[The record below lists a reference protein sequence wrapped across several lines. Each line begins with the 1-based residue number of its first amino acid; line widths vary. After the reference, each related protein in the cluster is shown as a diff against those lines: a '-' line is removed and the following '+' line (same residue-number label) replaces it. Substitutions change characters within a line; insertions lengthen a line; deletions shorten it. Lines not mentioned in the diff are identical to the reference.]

1 MISNQEDMS
10 NDRFKAISNKIQ
22 GLNLTLDKFKS
33 QLDVQR
39 EDPLLASTGR
49 TSKN

>member
-1 MISNQEDMS
+1 VISNQKNMS
-10 NDRFKAISNKIQ
+10 IDRFKAISNKIQ
-22 GLNLTLDKFKS
+22 CLNLTLDKFKS